1 MNSGRWKEIERVYY
15 DACGQAPGEREK
27 FLEDACHG
35 DDGLRD
41 EVASLLQADQQA
53 YRFLTASNLDA
64 HLRELNSEAPAKE
77 LGPILSHYRILS
89 RIGAGGMG
97 EVYRARDTV
106 LDRRWH

>member
-1 MNSGRWKEIERVYY
+1 MRT
-15 DACGQAPGEREK
+15 APGEREK

-77 LGPILSHYRILS
+77 LGPIPEVTIESCRGSEPEEWVKSIVLAIP
-89 RIGAGGMG
+89 AGS
-97 EVYRARDTV
+97 
-106 LDRRWH
+106 